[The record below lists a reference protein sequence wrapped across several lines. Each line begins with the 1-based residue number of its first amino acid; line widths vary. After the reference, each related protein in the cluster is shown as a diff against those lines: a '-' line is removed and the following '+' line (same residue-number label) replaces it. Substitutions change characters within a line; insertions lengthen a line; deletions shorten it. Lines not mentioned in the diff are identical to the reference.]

1 MRRLTVLAFLV
12 ALLVL
17 PQAATASPLNFITIQ
32 PSMANGGASVTGTL
46 SLSFRDP
53 APTTV
58 LLFSSAP
65 AAAQVPATV
74 VIPANTLEKTFTI
87 TTSATVPET
96 PVQITAWVDNVP
108 RSANMTVN
116 QPTPGGA
123 QLSAVSVTPSSIV
136 AGQQATGKI
145 TFTAPTAEGAN
156 VQVTSSR
163 PQVAQ
168 VPSEVVVNK
177 GAATSTFVVKTFK
190 VSSPISVTIT
200 AKWFTITKTT
210 TITVSPG
217 QAPAAD
223 VVRIT
228 RAEWKQGLLRIEATS
243 TNFNAVLGVYSRAGN
258 FMFNLTNNGGG
269 RYSDQRGFI
278 DNPQF
283 ITVKSNFGGSASA
296 TLTT

>member
-1 MRRLTVLAFLV
+1 
-12 ALLVL
+12 
-17 PQAATASPLNFITIQ
+17 
-32 PSMANGGASVTGTL
+32 
-46 SLSFRDP
+46 
-53 APTTV
+53 
-58 LLFSSAP
+58 
-65 AAAQVPATV
+65 
-74 VIPANTLEKTFTI
+74 IPANTLEKTFTI

-108 RSANMTVN
+108 RTANMTVN

-136 AGQQATGKI
+136 ARQQATGKI

-177 GAATSTFVVKTFK
+177 GASSGTFVVTTSS
-190 VSSPISVTIT
+190 VSSPTSVTIT

-217 QAPAAD
+217 TAPAAD
-223 VVRIT
+223 RVAIT
-228 RAEWKQGLLRIEATS
+228 RA
-243 TNFNAVLGVYSRAGN
+243 
-258 FMFNLTNNGGG
+258 
-269 RYSDQRGFI
+269 
-278 DNPQF
+278 
-283 ITVKSNFGGSASA
+283 
-296 TLTT
+296 